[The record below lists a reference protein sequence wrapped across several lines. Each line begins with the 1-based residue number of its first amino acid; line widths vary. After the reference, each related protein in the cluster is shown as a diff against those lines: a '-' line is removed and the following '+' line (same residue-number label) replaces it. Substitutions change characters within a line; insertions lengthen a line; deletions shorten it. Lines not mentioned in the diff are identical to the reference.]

1 MSHWYEL
8 SRLRLLTRRAGL
20 LPVTVAARQQHA
32 LFRQNQLIAQEALL
46 LLRDLTMPAIEF
58 AKQSRVASETRL
70 GDDLPEP
77 PATPAA
83 AA

>member
-1 MSHWYEL
+1 ML
-8 SRLRLLTRRAGL
+8 
-20 LPVTVAARQQHA
+20 
-32 LFRQNQLIAQEALL
+32 
-46 LLRDLTMPAIEF
+46 AIEF

-83 AA
+83 AADPAEPLGESPVDEADAEAWLNENPDRLQPDGDGAAKPAPQ